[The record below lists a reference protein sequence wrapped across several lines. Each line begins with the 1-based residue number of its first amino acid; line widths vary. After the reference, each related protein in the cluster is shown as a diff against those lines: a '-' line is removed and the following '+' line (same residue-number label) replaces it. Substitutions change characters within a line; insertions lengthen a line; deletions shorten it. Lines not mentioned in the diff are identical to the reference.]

1 MTPPAAAGGVRFHGS
16 VGIDMSFGI
25 GSAVHAGA
33 PSATKA
39 DFGDAAPLRDLLAVP
54 PQPTDR
60 ADYGKLTENRRLADL
75 LTASRMAELLRAG
88 RRAQRWNP
96 ARAIDQIDGAAS
108 WCDAVEAAH
117 SRYGL
122 PLHVPFLLRVR
133 RFAAVLPSFRAL
145 ILSRDTATDPGKP
158 ETAFRIAAAMAAPLR
173 AQAMTDRTAWIANVR
188 ASRGEPVLW
197 HLDRATDLL
206 AAVAEAYDIPFADIE
221 ALAQPFSVSAGA
233 RFPLAV
239 DLDGFGARI
248 QVARLFLLAD
258 EETPV
263 DGRLPLVRLGLPARD
278 SRLDD
283 GTRRG
288 VVAGLDAFNRMRLRT
303 GQRPVGLVAGFYDI
317 GDPGLDA
324 ERGDSQVEA
333 ALMTATLSVLSGR
346 PFPPEA
352 LITGRLKT
360 VDHRISGVSSRVD
373 AALRAG
379 CRRFLL
385 PGVNRAEIESRAA
398 SPRDDD
404 PDHRVAD
411 AHIGH
416 VQAAGGFLWFDAA
429 ESVAGGWRKLMT
441 RGGQS
446 VLQSTTPENRMP
458 GLVRL
463 AARLVRAAADPPG
476 TARLEISLAI
486 GRQRLALPTGEV
498 QLALN
503 GLRLVV
509 AIDGGRI
516 DAADL
521 SFTPDRPDPGRPA
534 GGTEPSWTCLAGP
547 ASPLDETPQPSW
559 RITATRAGAGAAWEI
574 AGDPAGSALESRL
587 GPQRFA
593 VVRITGDS
601 PRIEVRAE
609 MLPRFLM
616 VEEAAGLMG
625 PEDGRN
631 KLIAV
636 RLLLWKLLAGRLGP
650 HVSRATLTAEA
661 ASA

>member
-1 MTPPAAAGGVRFHGS
+1 
-16 VGIDMSFGI
+16 MSFGI
-25 GSAVHAGA
+25 GSAVQAGA
-33 PSATKA
+33 PSPTKT
-39 DFGDAAPLRDLLAVP
+39 DFGEAAPLRDLLAVP

-60 ADYGKLTENRRLADL
+60 ADYGKLSEDRRLAALLTASRLADL
-75 LTASRMAELLRAG
+75 LRAG
-88 RRAQRWNP
+88 RQAQRWHP
-96 ARAIDQIDGAAS
+96 ARAIDQIDGAES

-117 SRYGL
+117 NRYGL

-133 RFAAVLPSFRAL
+133 RFAAALPAFRAL
-145 ILSRDTATDPGKP
+145 ILSRETATDPGKP
-158 ETAFRIAAAMAAPLR
+158 ETAFRIAVALAAPLR
-173 AQAMTDRTAWIANVR
+173 AQAMAERTVWVANVR
-188 ASRGEPVLW
+188 SPRGGAVLW

-206 AAVAEAYDIPFADIE
+206 AAVAQAYDIPFADIE
-221 ALAQPFSVSAGA
+221 ALAQPFSISAGV

-263 DGRLPLVRLGLPARD
+263 DGRLPLVRLGLPTRD

-288 VVAGLDAFNRMRLRT
+288 VVAGLDAFNRLRLRA

-317 GDPGLDA
+317 GDPGLDG

-333 ALMTATLSVLSGR
+333 PLMAATLSGLSGR
-346 PFPPEA
+346 AFPAES
-352 LITGRLKT
+352 LVTGRLKT

-373 AALRAG
+373 AGLRAG

-398 SPRDDD
+398 SPRDGD
-404 PDHRVAD
+404 PDERFTD
-411 AHIGH
+411 GLIGQL
-416 VQAAGGFLWFDAA
+416 QAAGGFLWFDAA
-429 ESVAGGWRKLMT
+429 ESVATGWRKLMT
-441 RGGQS
+441 VSGRP
-446 VLQSTTPENRMP
+446 VLQASSPENRMP

-463 AARLVRAAADPPG
+463 AVRLVRAPADPPG
-476 TARLEISLAI
+476 TARLEISLTL
-486 GRQRLALPTGEV
+486 GRQRLTLPTGEA
-498 QLALN
+498 QLALG
-503 GLRLVV
+503 GLSLAV

-516 DAADL
+516 EPADL
-521 SFTPDRPDPGRPA
+521 GFPPVPTERTGA
-534 GGTEPSWTCLAGP
+534 GSEAEPSMTCLAGP
-547 ASPLDETPQPSW
+547 ASPLDEAPQPPW
-559 RITATRAGAGAAWEI
+559 RITATRAGTGAAWSI
-574 AGDPAGSALESRL
+574 AGDPAGSPLEGRL

-593 VVRITGDS
+593 VVKITGES

-616 VEEAAGLMG
+616 VEEAAGLLG

-636 RLLLWKLLAGRLGP
+636 RLLLWRLLAGRLSP
-650 HVSRATLTAEA
+650 HVSRAILTVEEA
-661 ASA
+661 SG